1 MDEVPIHVIHLNQDD
16 PRKCTARMISNAGLA
31 ILHPNT
37 SSIPSRGLLLDPTC
51 GIIQGPEDKRI
62 MEMGGSLVALDC
74 SWKQLG
80 PSIDDITL
88 STNLQH
94 RTLPVLLA
102 ANPVSWGQPGRLSTA
117 EAISASLI
125 ILGRD
130 DQAAKILSRLPFG
143 DEFLKLNNQPLS
155 AYCKAKT
162 TDELVNMQW
171 EFFDEPQS
179 SDQ

>member
-1 MDEVPIHVIHLNQDD
+1 
-16 PRKCTARMISNAGLA
+16 
-31 ILHPNT
+31 
-37 SSIPSRGLLLDPTC
+37 
-51 GIIQGPEDKRI
+51 

-125 ILGRD
+125 LLGRD
-130 DQAAKILSRLPFG
+130 IHAAKILSRLPFG

-155 AYCKAKT
+155 AYSKAKS